1 MVIAHRKPF
10 FNIHLIQVYIGVKS
24 LHQTLVLESC
34 EDYMF
39 HPINA
44 YHSLTRVSKY
54 LAKLVKLPKL
64 YEKSLA
70 DPIMIESQAAQGLIN
85 IQDFHDVDVM
95 DIANGNIKGF
105 QSKSALTANE
115 LYFITKTAMQ
125 NGTPFW
131 LENIFDY
138 R

>member
-1 MVIAHRKPF
+1 ME
-10 FNIHLIQVYIGVKS
+10 VKIS
-24 LHQTLVLESC
+24 HQTSVFESC

-54 LAKLVKLPKL
+54 LSKLVKLPKL

-85 IQDFHDVDVM
+85 IQDSHDVDAM

-115 LYFITKTAMQ
+115 LYFITKTAMK
-125 NGTPFW
+125 NGNPLW
-131 LENIFDY
+131 LENIFD
-138 R
+138 

>member
-1 MVIAHRKPF
+1 M
-10 FNIHLIQVYIGVKS
+10 GVKS

-39 HPINA
+39 HPINV
-44 YHSLTRVSKY
+44 YHSLTRLSKY
-54 LAKLVKLPKL
+54 LSKLVKLPKL
-64 YEKSLA
+64 YKKSLA
-70 DPIMIESQAAQGLIN
+70 DTIMTESQAAQGLIN

-115 LYFITKTAMQ
+115 LYFIAKTAAK
-125 NGTPFW
+125 NGPP
-131 LENIFDY
+131 LC
-138 R
+138 

>member
-1 MVIAHRKPF
+1 M
-10 FNIHLIQVYIGVKS
+10 
-24 LHQTLVLESC
+24 HQTLGLESC

-64 YEKSLA
+64 YKKSLA
-70 DPIMIESQAAQGLIN
+70 DPIVIESQAAQGLIN
-85 IQDFHDVDVM
+85 IQDCHNVDAM

>member
-1 MVIAHRKPF
+1 M
-10 FNIHLIQVYIGVKS
+10 
-24 LHQTLVLESC
+24 HQTLVLESC
-34 EDYMF
+34 EEYMF
-39 HPINA
+39 HPINV

-54 LAKLVKLPKL
+54 LWKLVKL

-85 IQDFHDVDVM
+85 IQDSHDVDAM
-95 DIANGNIKGF
+95 EIANGNIKGF

-125 NGTPFW
+125 NGNPLW
-131 LENIFDY
+131 LENIFD
-138 R
+138 

>member
-1 MVIAHRKPF
+1 MD
-10 FNIHLIQVYIGVKS
+10 VKI

-34 EDYMF
+34 EEYMF

-54 LAKLVKLPKL
+54 LSKLVKLPKL

-85 IQDFHDVDVM
+85 IQDSHEIDAM
-95 DIANGNIKGF
+95 EIANGNIKGF

-115 LYFITKTAMQ
+115 LYFITKTAMK
-125 NGTPFW
+125 NGNPLW
-131 LENIFDY
+131 LENIFD
-138 R
+138 

>member
-1 MVIAHRKPF
+1 ME
-10 FNIHLIQVYIGVKS
+10 VKF

-34 EDYMF
+34 EEYMF

-54 LAKLVKLPKL
+54 LSKLVKLPKL

-85 IQDFHDVDVM
+85 IQDSHDVEAM
-95 DIANGNIKGF
+95 EIANGNIEGF
-105 QSKSALTANE
+105 QSESGLTANE
-115 LYFITKTAMQ
+115 LYFITKTAMK
-125 NGTPFW
+125 NGNTLW
-131 LENIFDY
+131 LEKIFD
-138 R
+138 